1 VNAELFRANISTY
14 TFAVIF
20 QSSPVHWVSS
30 SVLTI
35 SSESWL
41 EFKLLYIVNLTFNL
55 YRNAATSYLAIS
67 AVNVTVSCAEINQIS
82 IALL

>member
-1 VNAELFRANISTY
+1 M
-14 TFAVIF
+14 
-20 QSSPVHWVSS
+20 
-30 SVLTI
+30 I

-55 YRNAATSYLAIS
+55 YKYAATSYLAIS
-67 AVNVTVSCAEINQIS
+67 EVKVTVSCADINQIS